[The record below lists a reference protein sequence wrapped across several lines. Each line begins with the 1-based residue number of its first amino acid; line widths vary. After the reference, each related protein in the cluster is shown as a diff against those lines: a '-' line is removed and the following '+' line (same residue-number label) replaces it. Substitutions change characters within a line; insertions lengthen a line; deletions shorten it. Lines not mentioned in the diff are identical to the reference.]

1 MVAVWDTM
9 GDTGS
14 PARDDPAR
22 HDTVRR
28 AQAGDQA
35 AFERLYREYAG
46 RVYGLCLRLSADQV
60 RAEEL
65 TQDVFVRVW
74 EKLPSFRGESAFSSW
89 LYRLA
94 VNVVLGQRRSEGR
107 RSRRAVELDD
117 PNAEIELEARSPVP
131 GLTMDLDQ
139 AIARLPPGARA
150 VFVLHEVEGYEHQE
164 IAELTGIATGTSKA
178 HLFRARKLLQKWL
191 DR

>member
-1 MVAVWDTM
+1 M
-9 GDTGS
+9 GESGS
-14 PARDDPAR
+14 PEQGGRDDL
-22 HDTVRR
+22 VR
-28 AQAGDQA
+28 AQAGDHA
-35 AFERLYREYAG
+35 AFEGLYREYAG
-46 RVYGLCLRLSADQV
+46 RVYGLCLRISADRV

-89 LYRLA
+89 LFRLA
-94 VNVVLGQRRSEGR
+94 VNVVLSQRRSDNR
-107 RSRRAVELDD
+107 RSRGAVELDD
-117 PNAEIELEARSPVP
+117 PDSSFELEARAPVP

-139 AIARLPPGARA
+139 AIARLPSGARA

-178 HLFRARKLLQKWL
+178 HLFRARKLLRKWL